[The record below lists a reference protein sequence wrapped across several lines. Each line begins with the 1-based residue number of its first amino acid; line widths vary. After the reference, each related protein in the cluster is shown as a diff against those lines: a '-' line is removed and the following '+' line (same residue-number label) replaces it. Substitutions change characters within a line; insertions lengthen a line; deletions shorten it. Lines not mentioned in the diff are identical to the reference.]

1 MRLPADTL
9 RQRPDVRGAEMQLR
23 SAAEAVDAAEAAF
36 FPSLSL
42 SGSLGTQAA
51 TIGMLGASGTGIATL
66 LGGLSVPLLNWGG
79 LVAQEESARAT
90 LDSAKANYLA
100 VVTGAL
106 EETDN
111 ALTGIRSSEERVRR
125 LSEAVEHAEVSNQLA
140 RLEYESGIGDY
151 LTLLTSERTLLT
163 ARETALANDTNR
175 VNYYIMLYRALGGG
189 WTPENGPDT
198 ESVKE

>member
-1 MRLPADTL
+1 M
-9 RQRPDVRGAEMQLR
+9 
-23 SAAEAVDAAEAAF
+23 
-36 FPSLSL
+36 
-42 SGSLGTQAA
+42 
-51 TIGMLGASGTGIATL
+51 
-66 LGGLSVPLLNWGG
+66 
-79 LVAQEESARAT
+79 
-90 LDSAKANYLA
+90 
-100 VVTGAL
+100 
-106 EETDN
+106 
-111 ALTGIRSSEERVRR
+111 
-125 LSEAVEHAEVSNQLA
+125 SNQLA